1 VPGAPRT
8 SAIEP
13 TPFAVYVL
21 PVQAGDR
28 LTIMPT
34 AMRGAPRLPLA
45 GSPGP
50 GASEVPPGNAADD
63 ASPVRL
69 SLTPRPHDGVLDGAW
84 WPRTRQPA
92 TELSALVASL
102 ERNLDSITRMSLC
115 GTTWDGTPD
124 HVRAGDH
131 KVRLIWFTL
140 RDPHTVIVG
149 YGTDEITLLVI
160 PPEVAP
166 LSGARA
172 MTKAAD
178 RNNTTDPAGIL
189 STAAG
194 AGPRPPARGAPAPVA
209 RRRPAYTD
217 DARAYDRRT
226 HAFQHFRTTIVDAVP
241 LHPGQVVLD
250 VGCGTGLSFSSLLAK
265 VGPQGRVVGI
275 DASPEMAAVARERV
289 ARHNWGNVTVVRSPV
304 TDAQIPVMAD
314 AAVFCA
320 VHDILQSP
328 EALRR
333 VLRGLRPGA
342 WVAAGG
348 GKWAAPWM
356 VVLNWQ
362 TRSLHAPYV
371 NSFEGFHRPWS
382 HLERLIQDVRVRQLA
397 LGSGYV
403 MTGRAPARGRP

>member
-1 VPGAPRT
+1 MPRAPRT
-8 SAIEP
+8 SVIEP
-13 TPFAVYVL
+13 TPFAVHVL
-21 PVQAGDR
+21 PLQAGDR

-34 AMRGAPRLPLA
+34 AIRGAPRLPSTSSR
-45 GSPGP
+45 SPK
-50 GASEVPPGNAADD
+50 PPGNAADPT
-63 ASPVRL
+63 PVRL
-69 SLTPRPHDGVLDGAW
+69 SLSPRPHDGVLDGAW

-92 TELSALVASL
+92 AELGALVASL
-102 ERNLDSITRMSLC
+102 ERDLDPITRMSLS
-115 GTTWDGTPD
+115 GITWDGTPD
-124 HVRAGDH
+124 HVRVGDR
-131 KVRLIWFTL
+131 KVRLIWFKL

-149 YGTDEITLLVI
+149 HGADEMTLLII
-160 PPEVAP
+160 PQEVAP
-166 LSGARA
+166 LSGAQA
-172 MTKAAD
+172 MTMAAD

-189 STAAG
+189 QASTAAG
-194 AGPRPPARGAPAPVA
+194 AGPRPPGRGAAATVA

-226 HAFQHFRTTIVDAVP
+226 HAFQRFRTTIIDAVP
-241 LHPGQVVLD
+241 LHSGQVVLD

-275 DASPEMAAVARERV
+275 DASPEMVAVARERV
-289 ARHNWGNVTVVRSPV
+289 ARHNWDNVTVVRSTV
-304 TDAQIPVMAD
+304 TDAQIPDMAD

-356 VVLNWQ
+356 VALNWQ
-362 TRSLHAPYV
+362 IRSLHAPYV
-371 NSFEGFHRPWS
+371 TSFEGFHRPWR

-403 MTGRAPARGRP
+403 MTGRVPARGSL